1 MKWYWQ
7 VFIALVLIFCGINII
22 WLVNQKAIIPKAII
36 THDTITV
43 YKDTLRIK
51 EYPNIIAMET
61 RFIQAVDSVRVE
73 WMDGGE
79 HYDKLWH
86 SDVPNYYSHIFSDTL
101 EAQSFACEKLK
112 QGVNV
117 KISAMPG
124 NHNIDA
130 FNTWLKKQ

>member
-7 VFIALVLIFCGINII
+7 VFIALVLIFCGISII

-124 NHNIDA
+124 NHNIDT

>member
-7 VFIALVLIFCGINII
+7 VFIALVLIFCGISII
-22 WLVNQKAIIPKAII
+22 WLVNQKDINSKASIV
-36 THDTITV
+36 HDTITV
-43 YKDTLRIK
+43 YRDTLRLK
-51 EYPNIIAMET
+51 EYPDIMKMEAK
-61 RFIQAVDSVRVE
+61 FIRAVDSVRVE